1 MHTPTTLLRMTDV
14 ILHRPA
20 WVDAY
25 IEALRVTGLE
35 ATARGIAQVSKRAVD
50 NLLADDLEFSSEV
63 SDTLDQ
69 WADKLEREAY
79 RRGVE
84 GIEKGIYYKG
94 KLEAT
99 EIQYSD
105 TLLQTLLKAKRPD
118 QFGDKKQITGAGGQ
132 PLTVHIRTFAP
143 PSSDSGAY
151 LPAIEGELI
160 EALLDEIEADDL
172 A

>member
-1 MHTPTTLLRMTDV
+1 MHMTDV

-20 WVDAY
+20 WVDTY

-50 NLLADDLEFSSEV
+50 TLLADDLEFSDECAC
-63 SDTLDQ
+63 TLDQ

-94 KLEAT
+94 RLEAT

-118 QFGDKKQITGAGGQ
+118 QFGDKKQITGAGGA

-143 PSSDSGAY
+143 PASDSGAD
-151 LPAIEGELI
+151 LPTIEGELI
-160 EALLDEIEADDL
+160 EALIDEISADDL

>member
-1 MHTPTTLLRMTDV
+1 MHMTDV

-50 NLLADDLEFSSEV
+50 TLLADDLEFSDECAC
-63 SDTLDQ
+63 TLDQ

-84 GIEKGIYYKG
+84 GIEKGIYYQG
-94 KLEAT
+94 RLEAT

-143 PSSDSGAY
+143 PSD
-151 LPAIEGELI
+151 LPTIEGELI